1 MAHLYYVILFGV
13 SLLLT
18 AVYVLAWRKHYD
30 ANITSIF
37 ILVPIANLGYIL
49 QTTATNV
56 EVATI
61 AVKVV
66 YLGGCFL
73 SFFITMAILGL
84 CEIRISRWVRLF
96 FFLTSLTL
104 YGFILTIGNRPYF
117 YKSID
122 LKIVDG
128 QSEIIKEYGPI
139 HPVFY
144 VYMTAIFIVGFTA
157 ICYSF
162 VKKKQVPKSI
172 LYLLV
177 LPELAS
183 GLCLAGYKL
192 LGTGIELTPGGYVFA
207 QFMYIL
213 IVNRI
218 SYYKVN
224 DVVVDSM
231 VQNGD
236 TGFVTVDKNL
246 HFLGANET
254 AKSIIPALEGLSI
267 DQDIRG
273 IKDLEKNIV
282 HWIEHFEKDQIADN
296 LYIRK
301 SDDGDDRIYAVQTA
315 YIYDRSKKYGY
326 RLYFSDDT
334 ENQKYIALLDKYNIE
349 LQEEVEKKT
358 KHIVDMHNNLIM
370 GMATMVESRDNSTGG
385 HIKRTS
391 ECVRILLDEMRKDSE
406 LDISYKYIKNLIK
419 AAPMHDLG
427 KVAVDDAILRK
438 PGRFM
443 PEEFD
448 KMKMHAAEGAR
459 IVHEILKE
467 TDDEDFKVLAEN
479 VAHYHHERMDGS
491 GYPEGLK
498 GEEIPLEA
506 RIMAIADVYDA
517 LVSKRVYKDSMSFEK
532 ADEIMME
539 SMGKHFDEKL
549 KPYYVS
555 ARPRLEAYY
564 SSLE

>member
-1 MAHLYYVILFGV
+1 MAHLYYMVLFGI

-37 ILVPIANLGYIL
+37 ILVPMANLGYIL
-49 QTTATNV
+49 EVTATSV
-56 EVATI
+56 DVYTI
-61 AVKVV
+61 ATKIV

-73 SFFITMAILGL
+73 SFFITMALLNL
-84 CEIRISRWVRLF
+84 CEININRWVRFL
-96 FFLTSLTL
+96 FFLTSLSI
-104 YGFILTIGNRPYF
+104 YGFVLTIGFRPYF
-117 YKSID
+117 YKSLDVQTVAGKTVITR
-122 LKIVDG
+122 
-128 QSEIIKEYGPI
+128 EYGPI
-139 HPVFY
+139 HAIFY
-144 VYMTAIFIVGFTA
+144 IYMTVIFIVGFTA
-157 ICYSF
+157 IIYSF
-162 VKKKQVPKSI
+162 IKKKQVSNSI

-177 LPELAS
+177 LPELVS
-183 GLCLAGYKL
+183 GLCLLGYKV
-192 LGTGIELTPGGYVFA
+192 LGTPIELTPGGYVFA

-213 IVNRI
+213 IINRI
-218 SYYKVN
+218 SYYKVS
-224 DVVVDSM
+224 DVVADSM
-231 VQNGD
+231 VQTGD
-236 TGFVTVDKNL
+236 TGFVTVNPKL
-246 HFLGANET
+246 RFLGANET
-254 AKSIIPALEGLSI
+254 AKNIIPALKGLSI
-267 DQDIRG
+267 DQDIRSVDAL
-273 IKDLEKNIV
+273 KKNIV

-296 LYIRK
+296 LFVSK
-301 SDDGDDRIYAVQTA
+301 NEQGEEKIYAVETG
-315 YIYDRSKKYGY
+315 YLYDRSKKRGY
-326 RLYFSDDT
+326 RIYLSDDT
-334 ENQKYIALLDKYNIE
+334 ENQRYIELLDNYNSE
-349 LQEEVEKKT
+349 LQDEVEKKT
-358 KHIVDMHNNLIM
+358 RHIVDMHNNLIM

-391 ECVRILLDEMRKDSE
+391 EGVRILLSEMRKDE
-406 LDISYKYIKNLIK
+406 AFGLTDKFINNLIK

-438 PGRFM
+438 PGRFT

-448 KMKMHAAEGAR
+448 KMKAHAAEGAR

-467 TDDEDFKVLAEN
+467 TDDEEFKVLAEN

-498 GEEIPLEA
+498 GDDIPLEA